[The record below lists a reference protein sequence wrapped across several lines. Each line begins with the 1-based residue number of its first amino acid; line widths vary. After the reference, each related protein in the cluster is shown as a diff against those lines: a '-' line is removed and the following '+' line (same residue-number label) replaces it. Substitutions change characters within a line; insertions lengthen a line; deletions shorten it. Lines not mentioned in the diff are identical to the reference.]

1 MKSATLGTGTLEIEV
16 TNISKHGIWVL
27 VDDEEIFMPF
37 VNFPWFKKAP
47 LEAVLNIQRLS
58 SEHLCWPDLDIDL
71 TLDSVR
77 HPDKYPLVAKG

>member
-1 MKSATLGTGTLEIEV
+1 MKSATLGKGTLEIEV

-27 VDDEEIFMPF
+27 VDDEELFLPF
-37 VNFPWFKKAP
+37 ASFPWFKKAP

-58 SEHLCWPDLDIDL
+58 SEHLYWPDLDIDL
-71 TLDSVR
+71 TLDSIR